1 MGTHELSQQSKFVS
15 LSCYLAFSLDDLLW
29 LFFVAYCTHISRE
42 FSISLISTKWVER
55 DPRTASVTAR
65 QKTTPL
71 RPRSLPPVVEMLEE
85 TSRPTLPCQELRDLT
100 LELKKTE
107 TADKS
112 APVLKAEVEDNER
125 EKAISAISNFDASNL
140 KKAETNDKSAPV
152 LKAEI
157 EEGEEAKA

>member
-1 MGTHELSQQSKFVS
+1 MGAHELSQQSKFVS
-15 LSCYLAFSLDDLLW
+15 LVCYLAFSLVDLLW

-42 FSISLISTKWVER
+42 FSISLISTKWVKR

-65 QKTTPL
+65 EKTTPL
-71 RPRSLPPVVEMLEE
+71 RPRSLPPVVEMLE
-85 TSRPTLPCQELRDLT
+85 
-100 LELKKTE
+100 KTE

-157 EEGEEAKA
+157 EEGEEPKA